1 MKITWFISGR
11 CYLFIP
17 GSKKIINDLWKIS
30 SVFSLLFLACNF
42 SLFLRPQFFSR
53 FFRYANL
60 NWHWKLHRWNWLA
73 EEFEF
78 WYLNRPLHKANV
90 SFCSYYSVWVKHK
103 KFVSYNRIE
112 KLNFKSSLIDFT
124 FVVLLSSILEKNN
137 PSLFRTCFF
146 YGVFLRP
153 ELLKCHEQWFSPK
166 ISNCVWLL
174 PFNYNMMKK
183 LKTQAHFFKNAS
195 FKNTHEFIHIPS
207 NIQLR
212 KS

>member
-153 ELLKCHEQWFSPK
+153 ELLKCHEQWFSQKFLIAFDCCPSIITWWK
-166 ISNCVWLL
+166 NSKHRLIFSRMQV
-174 PFNYNMMKK
+174 
-183 LKTQAHFFKNAS
+183 LKTRMNSYTF
-195 FKNTHEFIHIPS
+195 
-207 NIQLR
+207 LR
-212 KS
+212 TFS